1 MKSLYLLKYKVPPE
15 KEGEITETL
24 QNSGTVSFAVEIVNG
39 KTFFMIYS
47 QEDKPSE
54 FIMSDYLESIDLI
67 NPDDLN
73 NRWVENYKG
82 AFLTDNFFV
91 KTPDMLSPEDFHGH
105 VITLDPVGSFGDGC
119 HATTKLCG
127 VMLEDL
133 ISPYSP
139 DERKSQ
145 SMLDIGTGSGILAI
159 EAAMLGVED
168 IDLFDCYRI
177 SVVKADENLKLNG
190 INNFTPFQDDLYT
203 HIFRRQYNI
212 ITANLLTSVIEDNLY
227 KMRAGLAPG
236 GNLIISGIGEM
247 WTAEIEEFIKRS
259 RFKIERHKVLEG
271 WNGFMLSYR

>member
-1 MKSLYLLKYKVPPE
+1 MESLYVLKYRVPPE
-15 KEGEITETL
+15 KESEITETL

-39 KTFFMIYS
+39 KTFFIIYS
-47 QEDKPSE
+47 QEEKPSE

-73 NRWVENYKG
+73 NKWVENYKG

-91 KTPDMLSPEDFHGH
+91 KTPDMLPPEDFYGH

-119 HATTKLCG
+119 HPTTKLCG
-127 VMLEDL
+127 LMLEDL

-139 DERKSQ
+139 DERKAL

-168 IDLFDCYRI
+168 IDLFDCYRV

-190 INNFTPFQDDLYT
+190 IKNFTPFQDDLYT
-203 HIFRRQYNI
+203 HSFRRQYSI
-212 ITANLLTSVIEDNLY
+212 ITANLLTSVIEDNLD
-227 KMRAGLAPG
+227 KMRGGLAPG

-247 WTAEIEEFIKRS
+247 WTAEIQEFIKRS
-259 RFKIERHKVLEG
+259 GFIIENHKVLEG
-271 WNGFMLSYR
+271 WNGFMLSFR

>member
-1 MKSLYLLKYKVPPE
+1 MGSLYVLKYRVPPE
-15 KEGEITETL
+15 RESEITETL
-24 QNSGTVSFAVEIVNG
+24 QNSGTVSFAIEIVNG

-91 KTPDMLSPEDFHGH
+91 KTPDMLPPEDFHGH
-105 VITLDPVGSFGDGC
+105 VINLDPVGSFGDGC

-127 VMLEDL
+127 IMLEDL
-133 ISPYSP
+133 VNRYST
-139 DERKSQ
+139 DERKAV

-159 EAAMLGVED
+159 EAVILGIRNIE
-168 IDLFDCYRI
+168 LFDYYRI
-177 SVVKADENLKLNG
+177 PVLKAQENLKLNG
-190 INNFTPFQDDLYT
+190 IENFIPFQDDLYT
-203 HIFRRQYNI
+203 HSFKRQYNI

-247 WTAEIEEFIKRS
+247 WTAEIQELIKRS
-259 RFKIERHKVLEG
+259 GFNIECHKVLEG
-271 WNGFMLSYR
+271 WNGFKLSCL